1 MVAADIIRLVSLAA
15 IWGSS
20 FIFMR
25 IIVPSLGPVPTAFY
39 RLLIAGCFL
48 VVYCKFK
55 KVPMKWAEN
64 WGKYLVIGA
73 VSASLPFF
81 LYAFAAL
88 HLPAGYSAILNSTT
102 PLFGAVFSAIWLN
115 EKFTSKKALGM
126 FLGIFGVGLITGIDI
141 VKSFDPLFVLSVA
154 ACLVATVCYG
164 LSGIIVKLNASHLP
178 SVAISAG
185 STMMASVVL
194 LPAMFFVNQPEG
206 ISSQV
211 LAGLLAL
218 ALMCSAVAYL
228 LYYRLLANVGPT
240 KSYTVTFVIPIF
252 GMIWAY
258 LFLGEP
264 ITPQMILGGVFIG
277 IGTRFVIKK

>member
-1 MVAADIIRLVSLAA
+1 MVAADVMRLMSLAA

-25 IIVPSLGPVPTAFY
+25 VIVPSLGPVPTAFY
-39 RLLIAGCFL
+39 RLLIAGSFL
-48 VVYCKFK
+48 VAYCQIKR
-55 KVPMKWAEN
+55 VSLGWAQN
-64 WGKYLVIGA
+64 WKKYLVIGA

-115 EKFTSKKALGM
+115 EKFTVKKAIGM
-126 FLGIFGVGLITGIDI
+126 FLGIFGVGLITGLN
-141 VKSFDPLFVLSVA
+141 VVNSFDPLFVLSVV

-185 STMMASVVL
+185 STMMASFVL
-194 LPAMFFVNQPEG
+194 LPAMFFVNQPQSV
-206 ISSQV
+206 SSQV

-218 ALMCSAVAYL
+218 AIMCSAIAYL
-228 LYYRLLANVGPT
+228 LYYKLLENVGPT

-258 LFLGEP
+258 LFLKEP
-264 ITPQMILGGVFIG
+264 ITFQMIVGGVFIG